1 MQAKTLPLPRKFY
14 AKDPAIVAQK
24 LLGTY
29 LVHKVSKKLTLIGKI
44 VETEAYLHKDDLA
57 SHSFKGETKR
67 NKSMFKDA
75 GHAYVYTLRQYSLVN
90 VVTDRIG
97 IAGAVLI
104 RAIEPVQGIEVM
116 KKLRKVVKD
125 ADEFNIGNGPGKLC
139 QAMMINMSLD
149 GIDMILKNSPL
160 YIVKSKEA
168 VSAKNIGVSS
178 RIGISKSQD
187 LQLRFWIRENRHVS
201 KHPRVIRKENNNHI

>member
-1 MQAKTLPLPRKFY
+1 MQEKILPRKFY

-24 LLGTY
+24 LLGAY

-116 KKLRKVVKD
+116 KKLRKTE
-125 ADEFNIGNGPGKLC
+125 EFNIGNGPGKLC

-149 GIDMILKNSPL
+149 GIDITVKNSPL
-160 YIVKSKEA
+160 YIVKGKES
-168 VSAKNIGVSS
+168 VKAKNIGISS

-187 LQLRFWIRENRHVS
+187 LQLRFWIKENEHVS
-201 KHPRVIRKENNNHI
+201 KHPKLTRKKGANNI